1 MSTDN
6 EYLNYIL
13 EQLSD
18 LDNITHRQMMGEYII
33 YYKGRI
39 AAYLCDNRLLIKPT
53 ETAKKLIPSAPLEPP
68 YEGAKDM
75 LLAEETDDKNFLTKL
90 FKSIFD
96 ELPEPK
102 HKSKKKI

>member
-1 MSTDN
+1 MATDKD
-6 EYLNYIL
+6 YLNYIL

-53 ETAKKLIPSAPLEPP
+53 KTAKKLMPSAPLEPP

-75 LLAEETDDKNFLTKL
+75 LLAEDTDDKNFLTEL

-96 ELPEPK
+96 ELTEPK
-102 HKSKKKI
+102 LKSKKKI

>member
-1 MSTDN
+1 MAADK

-13 EQLSD
+13 DQLSE

-33 YYKGRI
+33 YYRGRI

-53 ETAKKLIPSAPLEPP
+53 ETAKKLMPGAPLEPP
-68 YEGAKDM
+68 YEGAKEM
-75 LLAEETDDKNFLTKL
+75 LLAEDTDDRDFLTKL
-90 FKSIFD
+90 FISIFD

-102 HKSKKKI
+102 PKSKKKI